1 MLGRGN
7 EEVTEKDR
15 KYARGWF
22 DKIYLGNMVRDSG
35 LEMKLN
41 GKNRWTST
49 KVDGQ
54 KIPVNFKEDPVTRL
68 NNIEAFQQTKQNRP
82 NITLSSYGY
91 LENGKLLTIDKSEQ
105 FWPTVGLTTV
115 TTTHSSFEI
124 DDTDCLVEIQKSKNS
139 YIGQT
144 HIVTIRKTRS

>member
-1 MLGRGN
+1 MHGSGN

-15 KYARGWF
+15 KYERRWF

-68 NNIEAFQQTKQNRP
+68 NNIEAFQQTKQKRP

-91 LENGKLLTIDKSEQ
+91 LENGKLLTIEKMEQ
-105 FWPTVGLTTV
+105 FWPSVGLTTV

-139 YIGQT
+139 YIGRT
-144 HIVTIRKTRS
+144 HIITIRKTRS

>member
-1 MLGRGN
+1 MLGSGN

-41 GKNRWTST
+41 GRNRWTST

-68 NNIEAFQQTKQNRP
+68 NNIEAFQPTKQNRP
-82 NITLSSYGY
+82 NVTRSKYGY
-91 LENGKLLTIDKSEQ
+91 LENGKLLTVNKRQQ
-105 FWPTVGLTTV
+105 FWPSVGLTTV

-139 YIGQT
+139 YIGRT
-144 HIVTIRKTRS
+144 HITTIRKARS